1 MFAIYKRE
9 LKAFFQSVIGWLF
22 IAATLFLAGIYFY
35 AINVAS
41 GYSSVALTVNN
52 ALFIYLFTVPIL
64 TMRILTEEKKQ
75 KIDQLTLT
83 APVSIGKIVVGKYL
97 SMATILCIPV
107 LMISSYPLV
116 LSKFG
121 NVALLENY
129 IAILG
134 YFLYGLA
141 SIALCL
147 LFSSFTESQV
157 IAAIISF
164 AVMFVTY
171 MMAAISSMLTQN
183 ENAIAEFVAK
193 LLSCIDFSSRFN
205 NMLNGILDLKSV
217 FYFITFIVLCL
228 FLTTQSIQKR
238 RYSMSVKNLTIGAYS
253 IGMVG
258 VFVAV
263 TVFANLL
270 VNTLP
275 KKYTEIDCTQNK
287 LFSISDTTKN
297 FLNSL
302 NEDVTIYVLNS
313 EENKDEVVARTL
325 EKYSDITNHIKVV
338 YKDPQ
343 KNPTFY
349 KQYTDVAL
357 AYNSLIVVGN
367 KRNTVIS
374 YNDLFLTQ
382 VNYQTY
388 SEDVI
393 GYDGEGRI
401 TSAIN
406 YVTLLETPKGYMTTG
421 HDEFGLDDG
430 FATLITKQNVEMES
444 VNLLQDNIPEDAEFL
459 LIMAP
464 QSDFTEDEAKK
475 VINYCTRGGQLLVT
489 IPIVENI
496 ALEMPN
502 LQKILDAYNVSV
514 ENGIIV
520 ESNKQYYYNNQIML
534 LPEVRNSFLNEGVY
548 QNKYVLVPYAK
559 GITVTE
565 DDNVKNTALLTTSA
579 TSFSKMGIEDIDSY
593 DKGMADE
600 NGPFDIGVYIQRKFG
615 ERDSVA
621 FIFGSPNMMT
631 DQADA
636 LVVNANSQIFMNC
649 LNQCIDTEVGVIS
662 VPSKSYQ
669 TENIVVSA
677 NAARAIGMIYIF
689 LIPIGLFA
697 AGVAVWALRR
707 RK

>member
-1 MFAIYKRE
+1 MLAIYKRE

-41 GYSSVALTVNN
+41 GYSSVAYTVNN

-75 KIDQLTLT
+75 RIDQLTFT
-83 APVSIGKIVVGKYL
+83 APVSIGKIVIGKYL

-107 LMISSYPLV
+107 LAIATYPLI
-116 LSKFG
+116 LSRFG
-121 NVALLENY
+121 NVAMLENY

-157 IAAIISF
+157 IAAIVSF
-164 AVMFVTY
+164 AVMFITY

-183 ENAIAEFVAK
+183 ENVIASFVARILK
-193 LLSCIDFSSRFN
+193 CIDFSSRFSN
-205 NMLNGILDLKSV
+205 LLNGILDLNSV
-217 FYFITFIVLCL
+217 FYFVTFIILAL

-238 RYSMSVKNLTIGAYS
+238 RYSMSVKNFTIGAYS
-253 IGMVG
+253 VGMVAI
-258 VFVAV
+258 FIAV
-263 TVFANLL
+263 TVFANLI
-270 VNTLP
+270 VTSLP
-275 KKYTEIDCTQNK
+275 KKYTEIDCTKNK
-287 LFSISDTTKN
+287 LFSISDTTKE
-297 FLNSL
+297 FLESL
-302 NEDVTIYVLNS
+302 QEDVTIYVLNS
-313 EENKDEVVARTL
+313 RDNKDEVVSRTL
-325 EKYSDITNHIKVV
+325 EKYSDISNHIKVD

-349 KQYTDVAL
+349 KQFSDTAL
-357 AYNSLIVVGN
+357 AYNSLIVVGS
-367 KRNTVIS
+367 KRSTVVS
-374 YNDLFLTQ
+374 YNDLFLTE

-406 YVTLLETPKGYMTTG
+406 YVTLEETPKGYMTTG

-430 FATLITKQNVEMES
+430 FANLVIKQNIEMES
-444 VNLLQDNIPEDAEFL
+444 INLLQNDLPEEAEFL
-459 LIMAP
+459 LILAP

-475 VINYCTRGGQLLVT
+475 VINYCSRGGQLLVT
-489 IPIVENI
+489 IPIVESI
-496 ALEMPN
+496 ANEMPN
-502 LQKILDAYNVSV
+502 FQKILDAYNVEI

-520 ESNKQYYYNNQIML
+520 EGDSNYYYNTQIML
-534 LPEVRNSFLNEGVY
+534 LPDVCNSFLNEGVF
-548 QNKYVLVPYAK
+548 QNKYVLAPYAK
-559 GITVTE
+559 GVIVKE
-565 DDNVKNTALLTTSA
+565 DENVNNTSLLKS
-579 TSFSKMGIEDIDSY
+579 SNKSYSKMGIDDLASLN
-593 DKGMADE
+593 KSMADE
-600 NGPFDIGVYIQRKFG
+600 NGPFDIGVYIQRRFG
-615 ERDSVA
+615 ERDSIA
-621 FIFGSPNMMT
+621 FVFGSPNMMT

-649 LNQCIDTEVGVIS
+649 INQCIDTEVGVIS
-662 VPSKSYQ
+662 VPSKSYK
-669 TENIVVSA
+669 TENVVVSA
-677 NAARAIGMIYIF
+677 SAATAIGVIYIV
-689 LIPIGLFA
+689 LIPIGLFV
-697 AGVAVWALRR
+697 AGFVVWMLRR

>member
-41 GYSSVALTVNN
+41 GYSSVAMTVNN

-75 KIDQLTLT
+75 RIDQLTFT
-83 APVSIGKIVVGKYL
+83 APISIGKIVVGKYL

-107 LMISSYPLV
+107 IMIATYPLL
-116 LSKFG
+116 LSKYG
-121 NVALLENY
+121 NVAMLENY

-157 IAAIISF
+157 IAAITSF
-164 AVMFVTY
+164 AVMFITY
-171 MMAAISSMLTQN
+171 MMAAISGLLTQN
-183 ENAIAEFVAK
+183 ENAVATFVAK
-193 LLSCIDFSSRFN
+193 ILTCIDFSSRFS
-205 NMLNGILDLKSV
+205 NMLNGILDINSI
-217 FYFITFIVLCL
+217 FYFVTFIILCL

-238 RYSMSVKNLTIGAYS
+238 RYSMSVKNLSIGAYS
-253 IGMVG
+253 IGMVA

-263 TVFANLL
+263 TVFANLI
-270 VNTLP
+270 VTSLP
-275 KKYTEIDCTQNK
+275 KKYTEIDCTNNK

-297 FLNSL
+297 FVSSL
-302 NEDVTIYVLNS
+302 QEDVTIYVLNS
-313 EENKDEVVARTL
+313 KDNKDEVVGRTL
-325 EKYSDITNHIKVV
+325 EKYSDISSHIKVE

-349 KQYTDVAL
+349 KQFTDTAL
-357 AYNSLIVVGN
+357 PYNSLIVVGS
-367 KRNTVIS
+367 KRSTVVS
-374 YNDLFLTQ
+374 YNDLFLTE

-406 YVTLLETPKGYMTTG
+406 YVTLENTPKGYMTTG
-421 HDEFGLDDG
+421 HDEYGLDDG
-430 FATLITKQNVEMES
+430 FATLITKQNIEMES
-444 VNLLQDNIPEDAEFL
+444 LNLLQNDLPEEAEFL

-464 QSDFTEDEAKK
+464 QSDFTEDEVKK
-475 VINYCTRGGQLLVT
+475 VINYCTRGGQLLITV
-489 IPIVENI
+489 PIVENI
-496 ALEMPN
+496 AEAMPN
-502 LQKILDAYNVSV
+502 FQKILDAYNVSV

-520 ESNKQYYYNNQIML
+520 ETDANYYYNTQIML

-548 QNKYVLVPYAK
+548 QNKYVMVPYAK
-559 GITVTE
+559 GVKVDE
-565 DDNVKNTALLTTSA
+565 DDNVNNTPLLTTSEKA
-579 TSFSKMGIEDIDSY
+579 FSKMGLDDLNTLE
-593 DKGMADE
+593 KGMADE
-600 NGPFDIGVYIQRKFG
+600 NGPFDVAVYIQRKFG

-631 DQADA
+631 DQADKM
-636 LVVNANSQIFMNC
+636 VVNANSQIFMNC
-649 LNQCIDTEVGVIS
+649 VNQCIDTEVGVIS
-662 VPSKSYQ
+662 VPSKSY
-669 TENIVVSA
+669 ESEKIAVSA
-677 NAARAIGMIYIF
+677 SAARVIGAIYII

-697 AGVAVWALRR
+697 AGLAVWIVRR